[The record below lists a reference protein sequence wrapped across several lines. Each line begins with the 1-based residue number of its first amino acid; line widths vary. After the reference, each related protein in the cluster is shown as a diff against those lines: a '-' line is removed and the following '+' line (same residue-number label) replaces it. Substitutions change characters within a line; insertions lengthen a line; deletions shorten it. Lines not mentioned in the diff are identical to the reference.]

1 MSEELRAEIIRLAR
15 QYHESKGIPAF
26 VPGETYIPP
35 SGKVLDA
42 DDCAHLIDAS
52 LDMWLTA
59 GRYANAFEAKLA
71 ARFSR
76 KFSKLTVSGSA
87 ANLLAFT
94 TLTSHKMRDRQ
105 ILPGSE
111 VITVA
116 AGFPTT
122 VNPIVQNRCLP
133 VFVDIDIESHNVNVD
148 LLEQAITDKTRAVMI
163 AHSLGNPFDV
173 ARVAE
178 ICRAHNL
185 FLIEDCCDAFGA
197 TVDGKQVGTF
207 GDLATVS
214 FYPAHHI
221 TMGEGGGVMM
231 DQLMYAKVCES
242 YRDWGRDC
250 YCAPGMDNTCNNRF
264 GWKLGDLPHGY
275 DHKYIYS
282 HIGYN
287 LKVSDMQ
294 AAIGLSQLDKLDG
307 FIAARN
313 AHFDSLKARI
323 LAAGLGDY
331 YHLPQVLPNAEPSWF
346 GFLLTLRDGTG
357 IDRNRLVAEL
367 ERRKV
372 GTRLLFAGNLVRQP
386 AYRDVEYRVH
396 GTLKNSDKVMADAF
410 WIGVWPGLTSAHLD
424 YMIEILDDVTRAM
437 AEGRL
442 S

>member
-15 QYHESKGIPAF
+15 QYHEAKGTPAF

-35 SGKVLDA
+35 SGKVLDG
-42 DDCAHLIDAS
+42 DDCANLIDAS

-59 GRYANAFEAKLA
+59 GRYASDFESALA

-94 TLTSHKMRDRQ
+94 TLTSHKMRDKR
-105 ILPGSE
+105 ITPGAE

-122 VNPIVQNRCLP
+122 VNPIVQNRCIP
-133 VFVDIDIESHNVNVD
+133 VFVDVDVETHNVNVD
-148 LLEQAITDKTRAVMI
+148 LLEAAITDKTRAVMI

-178 ICRAHNL
+178 ICRANDL
-185 FLIEDCCDAFGA
+185 YLVEDCCDAFGA
-197 TVDGKQVGTF
+197 TVDGQHVGTF

-231 DQLMYAKVCES
+231 DRLMYAKVCES

-250 YCAPGMDNTCNNRF
+250 YCAPGKDNTCNNRF
-264 GWKLGDLPHGY
+264 GWQLGDLPHGY
-275 DHKYIYS
+275 DHKYTYS

-294 AAIGLSQLDKLDG
+294 AAIGLSQLDKLDR

-313 AHFDSLKARI
+313 ANFDGLKARI
-323 LAAGLGDY
+323 EAAGLDHY
-331 YHLPQVLPNAEPSWF
+331 YHLPEVLPNAKPSWF

-367 ERRKV
+367 ESRKV
-372 GTRLLFAGNLVRQP
+372 GTRLLFAGNLIRQP

-396 GTLKNSDKVMADAF
+396 GTLENSDKVMNDAF
-410 WIGVWPGLTSAHLD
+410 WIGVWPGLTDAHLD
-424 YMIEILDDVTRAM
+424 YMVETLNDVTRAM